1 MQYSIPSE
9 NFSFYIYFLKK
20 IKERFRK
27 ERYCLGKGESQ
38 SVFCSCSFRAPIF
51 PESNQCRLKWTARH
65 HDSAVVALA
74 QRHHHRGGGRF
85 LTFSSSHLFPY
96 RTCKNSDM
104 YIHRS
109 QYQYDCTRKPCG
121 HRSDGQ
127 RPVCLPVSV
136 GRSHFK
142 LRGVPLSPHD
152 LCLSATPSKP
162 ARPYR
167 GSCARCGNGAAVKNP
182 GCIAAL
188 RARWP
193 MPATS

>member
-1 MQYSIPSE
+1 VTPW
-9 NFSFYIYFLKK
+9 NAVFNSFWKFQVLYIFFLKK

-142 LRGVPLSPHD
+142 LRGYP
-152 LCLSATPSKP
+152 CRRTISAYLLLHPNQLVQT
-162 ARPYR
+162 
-167 GSCARCGNGAAVKNP
+167 VD
-182 GCIAAL
+182 
-188 RARWP
+188 RAHVVAMAQLLKTRD
-193 MPATS
+193 A